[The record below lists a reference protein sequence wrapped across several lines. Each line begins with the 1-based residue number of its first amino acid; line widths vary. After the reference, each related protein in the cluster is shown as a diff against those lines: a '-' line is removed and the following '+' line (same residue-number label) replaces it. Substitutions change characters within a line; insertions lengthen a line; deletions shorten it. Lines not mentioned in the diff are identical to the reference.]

1 MARLYA
7 RQFCAIIQAVR
18 KYLRVLF
25 ALTLLAGLLSSSPA
39 YAAWTQYQSSPADTY
54 NRSDLSPEYD
64 ITQVDFAVSDTAPSE
79 YWFFLDFSKPMTATR
94 FADGTQSW
102 AGLLLD
108 INLDG
113 KDDYAISTPLT
124 PYDKNFLQKGRFD
137 DRRSGTPVL
146 SDKCTAQ
153 TWTNLDKQATWIGF
167 SIPKNCLPLGSTL
180 GIQGYS
186 DQNGTD
192 TGNFDYA
199 PNSYWNANL
208 SGGVVVNPG
217 NSTSTVVTGQLPS
230 ANLLGM
236 TSVSSPS
243 NPPTDLVSLS
253 SSLAKSVVTVL
264 CGNSLGSGWSINADL
279 SAANTASG
287 FKSYI
292 ISNHHVISEC
302 TSARDIYIV
311 LSNQTKVSAYVYA
324 WDEANDVAGIL
335 TSTSIEPLNWRGAT
349 PEQGWWS
356 GIIGSPLGFPGV
368 LTTGIVSSVN
378 SAKFTGTTTAPINH
392 GNSGGP
398 VFDRTGRVIGLAT
411 AKYIDSEGF
420 GIFHGTPLL
429 CFKILNCTSTSQI
442 WTGAGVISPTPTPSS
457 TSATAT
463 TKSSQSIGNWNLPA
477 ATSITK
483 SVLPFNI
490 SATSGLPVVAV
501 SKTEKICL
509 VSESELILVAP
520 GRCLVSM
527 SQEGDSQFLAAP
539 SKVMIITVAAT
550 PKKITIV
557 CVKGKLVKKVTA
569 VKPVCPSGYTKKG

>member
-1 MARLYA
+1 M
-7 RQFCAIIQAVR
+7 R

-25 ALTLLAGLLSSSPA
+25 ALTLLAGLFSIPPA
-39 YAAWTQYQSSPADTY
+39 NAAWIQYQSSPADTY

-79 YWFFLDFSKPMTATR
+79 YWFFLDFSRPMVATR

-102 AGLLLD
+102 AGILLD

-113 KDDYAISTPLT
+113 KDDYVISTPLT
-124 PYDKNFLQKGRFD
+124 PFDKNFIQKARFD
-137 DRRSGTPVL
+137 DRTSGTPVL

-153 TWTNLDKQATWIGF
+153 TWTNLEKQATWIGF
-167 SIPKNCLPLGSTL
+167 SIPKNCLPFGSTL

-192 TGNFDYA
+192 LSNFDYA
-199 PNSYWNANL
+199 PSAYWNANL
-208 SGGVVVNPG
+208 SGGMVVNPG
-217 NSTSTVVTGQLPS
+217 NSTSTVVTGQLPT
-230 ANLLGM
+230 ANLLGI
-236 TSVSSPS
+236 TSISSPS
-243 NPPTDLVSLS
+243 NPPADLVSLS

-302 TSARDIYIV
+302 TTSKDIYVV
-311 LSNQTKVSAYVYA
+311 LSDQTKVSAYVYA

-335 TSTSIEPLNWRGAT
+335 TSTSIAPLNWRGAT

-368 LTTGIVSSVN
+368 LTTGIVSSIN
-378 SAKFTGTTTAPINH
+378 GSKFTGTTTAPINH

-429 CFKILNCTSTSQI
+429 CGKIVNCISTGQI
-442 WTGAGVISPTPTPSS
+442 WTGANVTTLTPTPTPTPTS
-457 TSATAT
+457 TSTTTT
-463 TKSSQSIGNWNLPA
+463 TKSSQTIGNWNLPA
-477 ATSITK
+477 TATITK
-483 SVLPFNI
+483 SKLPFSI
-490 SATSGLPVVAV
+490 SATSGLPVTAV

-527 SQEGDSQFLAAP
+527 SQEGNSEFLAAP
-539 SKVMIITVAAT
+539 VKVMIIIVAAT

-569 VKPVCPSGYTKKG
+569 VKPFCPSGYTKKR

>member
-1 MARLYA
+1 MLS
-7 RQFCAIIQAVR
+7 
-18 KYLRVLF
+18 
-25 ALTLLAGLLSSSPA
+25 ALTLFAGLFSILPA
-39 YAAWTQYQSSPADTY
+39 HAAWIQYQSSPADSY
-54 NRSDLSPEYD
+54 NRPELAPEYD
-64 ITQVDFAVSDTAPSE
+64 ITQVDFGVSDTASSE
-79 YWFFLDFSKPMTATR
+79 YWFFLDFSSPLTATR

-102 AGLLLD
+102 AGILLD

-113 KDDYAISTPLT
+113 KDDYVISTPLT
-124 PYDKNFLQKGRFD
+124 PYDKNFIQKARFD
-137 DRRSGTPVL
+137 DRTSGTPVL

-153 TWTNLDKQATWIGF
+153 TWTNLEKLATWIGF
-167 SIPKNCLPLGSTL
+167 SIPKNCLPFGSTL

-192 TGNFDYA
+192 SSNFDYA
-199 PNSYWNANL
+199 PNSYWNA
-208 SGGVVVNPG
+208 SVGGGLVVNPG
-217 NSTSTVVTGQLPS
+217 NSTSTVVTGQLPT
-230 ANLLGM
+230 ANLLGI
-236 TSVSSPS
+236 TSISSPA

-264 CGNSLGSGWSINADL
+264 CGNSLGSGWSVNADL
-279 SAANTASG
+279 SAANIASG
-287 FKSYI
+287 FRSYI

-302 TSARDIYIV
+302 TTNKDIYVV
-311 LSNQTKVSAYVYA
+311 LSDQTKVSAYVYA

-335 TSTSIEPLNWRGAT
+335 TSTFIQPLNWRGAT

-368 LTTGIVSSVN
+368 LTTGIVSSVS

-442 WTGAGVISPTPTPSS
+442 WTGTSVLTPTPTPTPSS
-457 TSATAT
+457 TSATAM

-477 ATSITK
+477 AVNITK
-483 SVLPFNI
+483 SVLPFSI
-490 SATSGLPVVAV
+490 SATSALSVMAV

-527 SQEGDSQFLAAP
+527 SQEGNEEFLAAP
-539 SKVMIITVAAT
+539 VKVLIISVT
-550 PKKITIV
+550 PKLISIV

-569 VKPVCPSGYTKKG
+569 VKPVCPSGYTRKG

>member
-1 MARLYA
+1 M
-7 RQFCAIIQAVR
+7 R
-18 KYLRVLF
+18 KYLSVLTT
-25 ALTLLAGLLSSSPA
+25 LTLLAGLFSIPPA
-39 YAAWTQYQSSPADTY
+39 HAAWTQYQSSPADSY
-54 NRSDLSPEYD
+54 NRPELAPEYD

-79 YWFFLDFSKPMTATR
+79 YWFFLDFSRPLIATR

-102 AGLLLD
+102 AGILLD

-113 KDDYAISTPLT
+113 KDDYVISTPLT
-124 PYDKNFLQKGRFD
+124 PYDRNFIQKARFD
-137 DRRSGTPVL
+137 DRTSGTPVL
-146 SDKCTAQ
+146 SNKCTAQ
-153 TWTNLDKQATWIGF
+153 TWTNLEKQATWIGF
-167 SIPKNCLPLGSTL
+167 SIPKNCLPFASTL

-192 TGNFDYA
+192 SSNFDYA

-208 SGGVVVNPG
+208 SGGLVVTPG
-217 NSTSTVVTGQLPS
+217 NSTSTVVTGQLPT
-230 ANLLGM
+230 ANVLGI
-236 TSVSSPS
+236 TSISSPA

-264 CGNSLGSGWSINADL
+264 CGNSLGSGWSVNADL

-302 TSARDIYIV
+302 TTNKDIYVV
-311 LSNQTKVSAYVYA
+311 LSDQTKVSAYVYA

-335 TSTSIEPLNWRGAT
+335 TSTFIQPLNWRGAT

-368 LTTGIVSSVN
+368 LTTGIVSSVS

-442 WTGAGVISPTPTPSS
+442 WTGASVITPTPTPTPTPSP
-457 TSATAT
+457 TNVTAT

-477 ATSITK
+477 VVNITK
-483 SVLPFNI
+483 SVLPFSI
-490 SATSGLPVVAV
+490 SATSALSVTAV

-520 GRCLVSM
+520 GRCLISM

-539 SKVMIITVAAT
+539 SKVMIITIAAAA
-550 PKKITIV
+550 KKATIV

-569 VKPVCPSGYTKKG
+569 VKPVCPSGYTRKG

>member
-1 MARLYA
+1 M
-7 RQFCAIIQAVR
+7 R
-18 KYLRVLF
+18 KYFGVLS
-25 ALTLLAGLLSSSPA
+25 ALTLLAGLFSISPA
-39 YAAWTQYQSSPADTY
+39 HAAWTQYQSSPADSY
-54 NRSDLSPEYD
+54 NRPELSPEYD
-64 ITQVDFAVSDTAPSE
+64 ITQVDFAVSDTASSE
-79 YWFFLDFSKPMTATR
+79 YWFFLDFSRPLIATR

-102 AGLLLD
+102 AGILLD

-113 KDDYAISTPLT
+113 KDDYVISTPLT
-124 PYDKNFLQKGRFD
+124 PYDRNFIQKARFD
-137 DRRSGTPVL
+137 DRTSGTPVL

-167 SIPKNCLPLGSTL
+167 SIPKNCLPFASTL

-192 TGNFDYA
+192 SSNFDYA

-208 SGGVVVNPG
+208 GGGLVVNPG
-217 NSTSTVVTGQLPS
+217 NSTSTVVTGQLPT
-230 ANLLGM
+230 ANLLGI
-236 TSVSSPS
+236 TSISSPA

-264 CGNSLGSGWSINADL
+264 CGNSLGSGWSVNADL

-302 TSARDIYIV
+302 TTNKDIYVV
-311 LSNQTKVSAYVYA
+311 LSDQTKVSAYVYA

-335 TSTSIEPLNWRGAT
+335 TSTFIQPLNWRGAT

-368 LTTGIVSSVN
+368 LTTGIVSSVS

-442 WTGAGVISPTPTPSS
+442 WTGASVITSTPTPTPTPSS

-477 ATSITK
+477 TVNITK
-483 SVLPFNI
+483 SVLPFSI
-490 SATSGLPVVAV
+490 SATSALSVMAV

-527 SQEGDSQFLAAP
+527 SQEGNSQFLAAP
-539 SKVMIITVAAT
+539 SKVMVVTIAAAT
-550 PKKITIV
+550 KKVTIV
-557 CVKGKLVKKVTA
+557 CVKGKLAKKVTA
-569 VKPVCPSGYTKKG
+569 VKPVCPSGYTRKG

>member
-1 MARLYA
+1 M
-7 RQFCAIIQAVR
+7 R

-25 ALTLLAGLLSSSPA
+25 ALTLLAGLFSSSPA

-64 ITQVDFAVSDTAPSE
+64 ITQVDFAVSDTALSE
-79 YWFFLDFSKPMTATR
+79 YWFFLDFSRPLTATR
-94 FADGTQSW
+94 FADEIQSW
-102 AGLLLD
+102 AGILLD

-113 KDDYAISTPLT
+113 KVDYVISTPST
-124 PYDKNFLQKGRFD
+124 PYDKNFIQNGRFD
-137 DRRSGTPVL
+137 DRTSGTPVL
-146 SDKCTAQ
+146 SDKCAAQ

-167 SIPKNCLPLGSTL
+167 SIPKNCLPFGSIL

-186 DQNGTD
+186 DQNGID
-192 TGNFDYA
+192 ASNYDHA
-199 PNSYWNANL
+199 PNSFWNANL

-230 ANLLGM
+230 ANLLGI
-236 TSVSSPS
+236 TSISSPS

-302 TSARDIYIV
+302 TSNRDIYII
-311 LSNQTKVSAYVYA
+311 LSDQSRVSAYVYS

-335 TSTSIEPLNWRGAT
+335 TSTFIEPLNWRGAT

-368 LTTGIVSSVN
+368 LTTGIVSSI
-378 SAKFTGTTTAPINH
+378 SSTKFTGTTTAPINH

-429 CFKILNCTSTSQI
+429 CFKIVNCTSASQI
-442 WTGAGVISPTPTPSS
+442 WTGANVITPTPTPTPTPTS
-457 TSATAT
+457 TLTTAT

-477 ATSITK
+477 TSSVTK
-483 SVLPFNI
+483 SVLPFSV

-527 SQEGDSQFLAAP
+527 SQEGNSEFLAAP
-539 SKVMIITVAAT
+539 VKVVIITIAAVA
-550 PKKITIV
+550 KKTTIV

-569 VKPVCPSGYTKKG
+569 VKPICPSGYTKKR

>member
-1 MARLYA
+1 M
-7 RQFCAIIQAVR
+7 R

-25 ALTLLAGLLSSSPA
+25 ALTLLAGLFSISPA
-39 YAAWTQYQSSPADTY
+39 HAAWIQYQSSPADTY
-54 NRSDLSPEYD
+54 NRPDLSPEYD
-64 ITQVDFAVSDTAPSE
+64 ITQVDFAVSDTAPNE
-79 YWFFLDFSKPMTATR
+79 YWFFIGFSTPISATR
-94 FADGTQSW
+94 FSDTNRSW
-102 AGLLLD
+102 AAIFLD
-108 INLDG
+108 LNLDG
-113 KDDYAISTPLT
+113 KDDYSLQTATT
-124 PYDKNFLQKGRFD
+124 PYSGNFVQPGRFI
-137 DRRSGTPVL
+137 DRSSGSPVASSL
-146 SDKCTAQ
+146 CTVE

-167 SIPKNCLPLGSTL
+167 SIPKTCLPFGSAV
-180 GIQGYS
+180 GIWGYS
-186 DQNGTD
+186 DHNAND
-192 TGNFDYA
+192 SIDFDFA
-199 PNSYWNANL
+199 PDVYWNATL
-208 SGGVVVNPG
+208 SAGVVVTPG
-217 NSTSTVVTGQLPS
+217 NSTSTVVSGQLPT
-230 ANLLGM
+230 ANLLGI
-236 TSVSSPS
+236 SSISSPS
-243 NPPTDLVSLS
+243 NPPIDLVSLS

-279 SAANTASG
+279 SGANTASG

-302 TSARDIYIV
+302 TSNRDIYII
-311 LSNQTKVSAYVYA
+311 LSDQSRVSAYVYS

-335 TSTSIEPLNWRGAT
+335 TSTFIEPLNWRGAT

-368 LTTGIVSSVN
+368 LTTGIVSSI
-378 SAKFTGTTTAPINH
+378 SSTKFTGTTTAPINH

-429 CFKILNCTSTSQI
+429 CFKIVNCTSASQI
-442 WTGAGVISPTPTPSS
+442 WTGANVITPTPTPTPTPTS
-457 TSATAT
+457 TLTTAT

-477 ATSITK
+477 TSSVTK
-483 SVLPFNI
+483 SVLPFSV

-527 SQEGDSQFLAAP
+527 SQEGNSEFLAAP
-539 SKVMIITVAAT
+539 VKVVIITIAAVA
-550 PKKITIV
+550 KKTTIV

-569 VKPVCPSGYTKKG
+569 VKPICPSGYTKKR

>member
-1 MARLYA
+1 M
-7 RQFCAIIQAVR
+7 R
-18 KYLRVLF
+18 KYLSVLTT
-25 ALTLLAGLLSSSPA
+25 LTLLAGLFSIPPA
-39 YAAWTQYQSSPADTY
+39 HAAWTQYQSSPADSY
-54 NRSDLSPEYD
+54 NRPELSPEYD
-64 ITQVDFAVSDTAPSE
+64 ITQVDFAVSDTASSE
-79 YWFFLDFSKPMTATR
+79 YWFFLDFSRPLIATR

-102 AGLLLD
+102 AGVLLD

-113 KDDYAISTPLT
+113 KDDYVISTPLT
-124 PYDKNFLQKGRFD
+124 PYDKNFIQKARFD
-137 DRRSGTPVL
+137 ERTSGTPVL
-146 SDKCTAQ
+146 SNKCTAQ
-153 TWTNLDKQATWIGF
+153 TWTNLEKQATWIGF
-167 SIPKNCLPLGSTL
+167 SIPKNCLPFASTL

-192 TGNFDYA
+192 SSNFDYA

-208 SGGVVVNPG
+208 SGGLVVNPG
-217 NSTSTVVTGQLPS
+217 NSTSTVVTGQLPT
-230 ANLLGM
+230 ANLLGI
-236 TSVSSPS
+236 TSISSPA

-264 CGNSLGSGWSINADL
+264 CGNSLGSGWSVNADL

-302 TSARDIYIV
+302 TTNKDIYVV
-311 LSNQTKVSAYVYA
+311 LSDQTKVSAYVYA

-335 TSTSIEPLNWRGAT
+335 TSTFIQPLNWRGAT

-368 LTTGIVSSVN
+368 LTTGIVSSVS

-442 WTGAGVISPTPTPSS
+442 WTGASVITSTPTPTPTPSS
-457 TSATAT
+457 TSATAM
-463 TKSSQSIGNWNLPA
+463 TKSSQSIGIWNLPTA
-477 ATSITK
+477 VNITK
-483 SVLPFNI
+483 SVLPFSI
-490 SATSGLPVVAV
+490 SATSALSVTAV

-539 SKVMIITVAAT
+539 SKVMIITIAAAT
-550 PKKITIV
+550 KKVTIV

-569 VKPVCPSGYTKKG
+569 VKPVCPSGYARKG